1 MTRMPRLDG
10 KTLVAILLK
19 AGFRVDRTKGSHHI
33 LKHPDGRKTTV
44 PIHSGDV
51 IRPKLL
57 GSILEDCNLTKD
69 DLINLL
75 Q

>member
-10 KTLVAILLK
+10 KALVAVLQRI
-19 AGFRVDRTKGSHHI
+19 GFWIDRIKGSHHI

-44 PIHSGDV
+44 PIHSGDI

-57 GSILEDCNLTKD
+57 SAILEDCNLTKD

-75 Q
+75 